1 MVHHVPIEK
10 SKTVIFWLEHEDK
23 YVKRLYKKN
32 FQILSVGKAGNGRR
46 FLQTFQTFSKKISI
60 LDTILEIF
68 LKKSGKSA
76 NNHLFFPHCPT
87 EGIWKFFWYCL
98 NIY

>member
-46 FLQTFQTFSKKISI
+46 FLQTFRTFSKKISI

-68 LKKSGKSA
+68 FEKVRKVCK
-76 NNHLFFPHCPT
+76 
-87 EGIWKFFWYCL
+87 
-98 NIY
+98 